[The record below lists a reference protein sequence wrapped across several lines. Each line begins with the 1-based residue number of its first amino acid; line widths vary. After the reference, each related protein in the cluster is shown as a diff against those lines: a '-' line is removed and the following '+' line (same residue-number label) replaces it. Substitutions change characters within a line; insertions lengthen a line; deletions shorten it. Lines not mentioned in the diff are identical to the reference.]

1 MNHPSQQ
8 LFERVRQFG
17 SLPPEVA
24 SIPHQLE
31 GISFFPAGAGLFID
45 KPAAGLPG
53 FPSARSW
60 CWGMTGAR
68 PGTSN
73 TMPRDTPSAST
84 RRGSTCCRSW
94 TGWGSIA
101 TKVFYTNF
109 YVGLRNSMD
118 GDGTTSCAT
127 QCRLPAALPGLPLEQ
142 IELQK
147 PRLVLVLGIHVP
159 RLIAPLSA
167 DLGGWSR
174 LVSFRVSTLKDCRGS
189 PREAARIRAHLRCP
203 VLVHPSY
210 RGRNAPYRRYRGF
223 LGRRGRGN
231 LVQDMLATSSAHA
244 MPFAAEARSGAVRDQ
259 LTRIR

>member
-8 LFERVRQFG
+8 LFKRVRQFG

-53 FPSARSW
+53 FPVGEIMVLGHD
-60 CWGMTGAR
+60 WGTTRDFEYHA
-68 PGTSN
+68 
-73 TMPRDTPSAST
+73 PRYAERVNPTWKHLLSFLD
-84 RRGSTCCRSW
+84 RVGIDR
-94 TGWGSIA
+94 

-109 YVGLRNSMD
+109 YVGLRNAMTAMGPHPARRNAD
-118 GDGTTSCAT
+118 FLRR
-127 QCRLPAALPGLPLEQ
+127 CRDFLVEQ
-142 IELQK
+142 IESQK

-159 RLIAPLSA
+159 RLVAPLSA

-174 LVSFRVSTLKDCRGS
+174 LVSFRSLDAQRLAAVPRVKLRGS
-189 PREAARIRAHLRCP
+189 AHTFAAA

-223 LGRRGRGN
+223 SGDAAEVN

-244 MPFAAEARSGAVRDQ
+244 MPFAA
-259 LTRIR
+259 